1 MEEGLAGSHENV
13 LDKEATTA
21 MAVALV
27 MAMHRGYWHGPPV
40 KLLDCS

>member
-1 MEEGLAGSHENV
+1 MEEGFAGSHENV

-27 MAMHRGYWHGPPV
+27 MAMHRGYWH
-40 KLLDCS
+40 KLLDC